1 MAAGPSGKEGLTMT
15 IEGIR
20 TREVVT
26 VGRDTSA
33 AEAARL
39 MRYGHVGDV
48 VVVDELDGRRIPCGI
63 VTDRDMVVSVVAKG
77 LNPEMISVGEIM
89 APELA
94 VGKERDSIAR
104 SIDVM
109 REKGIRRLPIVDA
122 RGDLV
127 GIVSIDDLFAFLA
140 MEIASL
146 ARVSG
151 RERHVE
157 AQLRR

>member
-1 MAAGPSGKEGLTMT
+1 MT
-15 IEGIR
+15 IGAMR

-26 VGRDTSA
+26 AGRETST

-39 MRYGHVGDV
+39 MRNAHVGDV
-48 VVVDELDGRRIPCGI
+48 VVVDELDGRRIPRGI
-63 VTDRDMVVSVVAKG
+63 VTDRDIVVSVVAKG
-77 LNPEMISVGEIM
+77 LDPETISVGEIM
-89 APELA
+89 APGLA
-94 VGKERDSIAR
+94 VGRQRDGVAH

-109 REKGIRRLPIVDA
+109 REKGIRRLPIVDSQ
-122 RGDLV
+122 GGLV

-146 ARVSG
+146 AGVSG

-157 AQLRR
+157 AELRSR

>member
-1 MAAGPSGKEGLTMT
+1 MT
-15 IEGIR
+15 IGAIR

-26 VGRDTSA
+26 AARDTSA

-39 MRYGHVGDV
+39 MRNAHAGDV
-48 VVVDELDGRRIPCGI
+48 VVVDEPDGRRIPCGI
-63 VTDRDMVVSVVAKG
+63 VTDRDIVVSVVAKG
-77 LNPEMISVGEIM
+77 LDPAVISVGEIM
-89 APELA
+89 APELT
-94 VGKERDSIAR
+94 VGRERDSVAR

-109 REKGIRRLPIVDA
+109 REKGIRRLPIVDS
-122 RGDLV
+122 RGDLI

-157 AQLRR
+157 AEQRR

>member
-1 MAAGPSGKEGLTMT
+1 MT
-15 IEGIR
+15 IGGIR

-26 VGRDTSA
+26 VGRDTSV

-39 MRYGHVGDV
+39 MRYSHVGDV
-48 VVVDELDGRRIPCGI
+48 IVVDELDGRPIPCGI

-89 APELA
+89 ASELA
-94 VGKERDSIAR
+94 VGKEHDDVAR

-109 REKGIRRLPIVDA
+109 REKGIRRLPIVDS

-140 MEIASL
+140 MELANL

-157 AQLRR
+157 AQLRT

>member
-1 MAAGPSGKEGLTMT
+1 MT
-15 IEGIR
+15 IGAIR

-26 VGRDTSA
+26 AGRDTSA

-39 MRYGHVGDV
+39 MRKAHVGDV
-48 VVVDELDGRRIPCGI
+48 VVVEDLDGRRIPCGI
-63 VTDRDMVVSVVAKG
+63 VTDRDIVVSVVAKG
-77 LNPEMISVGEIM
+77 LDPETISVGEIM

-94 VGKERDSIAR
+94 VGRQRDGVAR

-109 REKGIRRLPIVDA
+109 REKGIRRLPIVDSE
-122 RGDLV
+122 GGLV

-146 ARVSG
+146 AGVSG

-157 AQLRR
+157 AEQRR